1 MKWAIQAKEE
11 EKNKPQIFSADGWTG
26 ESKIFTNVVKKWAR
40 SLLFRGKNSKNKWA
54 EWLGRGKRK
63 GDKGAKAFCSGW
75 RHQPGQNGGLLSQ
88 LVVRT
93 GTKCPHFVPVGVSN
107 RDKTPWPPY
116 PLPSPPP
123 EPFSSFVLA
132 VLGSG
137 EGSSY
142 SFLHHICEDLWFP
155 VHPSALKVWGLF
167 FSSSLA
173 CIAHFIL

>member
-1 MKWAIQAKEE
+1 MAFVPGPTA
-11 EKNKPQIFSADGWTG
+11 SRASG
-26 ESKIFTNVVKKWAR
+26 
-40 SLLFRGKNSKNKWA
+40 
-54 EWLGRGKRK
+54 
-63 GDKGAKAFCSGW
+63 GD
-75 RHQPGQNGGLLSQ
+75 RGLLSR
-88 LVVRT
+88 LEPPT
-93 GTKCPHFVPVGVSN
+93 GIKGPAFVPVGVSN

-123 EPFSSFVLA
+123 EPFSSLVLA

-137 EGSSY
+137 DGSSC
-142 SFLHHICEDLWFP
+142 SFLHHICEKIFDSP